1 MLLVLVALVGVA
13 TAFRPIS
20 MAAPKMSSL
29 QMTAKNIPGA
39 VAPLG
44 YFDPLG
50 LANDKSPI
58 QVKKIREAEL
68 KHGRLAM
75 LAFVGILV
83 GESFHPFFNGQ
94 ISGPAIYQF
103 QQADNLLPWFWE
115 AVLFSVAL
123 IEGRNILVGWDS
135 VSDTVRRPFGIAEL
149 REDYVN
155 GDLGF
160 DPLVR
165 HSVL

>member
-1 MLLVLVALVGVA
+1 MFAQSFIVFAAIFTVA
-13 TAFRPIS
+13 TAFRLSS
-20 MAAPKMSSL
+20 MGAASRINSL
-29 QMTAKNIPGA
+29 QMTAKNLPGA

-94 ISGPAIYQF
+94 ITGPAIYQF

-115 AVLFSVAL
+115 AV
-123 IEGRNILVGWDS
+123 
-135 VSDTVRRPFGIAEL
+135 
-149 REDYVN
+149 
-155 GDLGF
+155 
-160 DPLVR
+160 
-165 HSVL
+165 